1 MIALKCPA
9 AQEKKERLLN
19 GHPIKTFPPFRF

>member
-19 GHPIKTFPPFRF
+19 GHPIKRCPPFCF